1 MRTIKFRGH
10 EIEYDERSLK
20 SWKLQR
26 QIASAGTAA
35 AFDAADAILVGK
47 ADEVAELLGDDVD
60 AMGDL
65 LQAIVTEIGGTAK
78 N

>member
-10 EIEYDERSLK
+10 EIQYDERSLK

-26 QIASAGTAA
+26 QIASAGNAA
-35 AFDAADAILVGK
+35 AFDAADVILMGK
-47 ADEVAELLGDDVD
+47 ADEVAELLGDDID
-60 AMGDL
+60 AMGEL
-65 LQAIVTEIGGTAK
+65 LQEIVVELGGTAK